1 VQFYRNPRYP
11 QLNKV
16 VDRFITLPLITRQ
29 NGVSKNPDLFTL
41 AQLKTQLNPR
51 SVLLVSQLDKYDHN
65 GLDEYL
71 ELQTYSIPIKPPGPP
86 LTRRR

>member
-1 VQFYRNPRYP
+1 
-11 QLNKV
+11 LTG
-16 VDRFITLPLITRQ
+16 FITLPLITRQ

-41 AQLKTQLNPR
+41 AQVVKTQLNPR

-71 ELQTYSIPIKPPGPP
+71 ELQNLFDPDQIHLVLIHLLGVDESVKIEGGLI
-86 LTRRR
+86 

>member
-1 VQFYRNPRYP
+1 
-11 QLNKV
+11 LTG
-16 VDRFITLPLITRQ
+16 FITLPLITRQ

-41 AQLKTQLNPR
+41 AQVVKTQLNPR

-71 ELQTYSIPIKPPGPP
+71 ELQNLFDPDQIHLVLIHLLGVDESVKIEG
-86 LTRRR
+86 

>member
-1 VQFYRNPRYP
+1 
-11 QLNKV
+11 V
-16 VDRFITLPLITRQ
+16 VDRFYNLPLITRQ

-41 AQLKTQLNPR
+41 AQVVKDANPR

-71 ELQTYSIPIKPPGPP
+71 ELQTYSIPIKPPGPNP

>member
-1 VQFYRNPRYP
+1 
-11 QLNKV
+11 V
-16 VDRFITLPLITRQ
+16 VDRFYNLPLITRQ

-41 AQLKTQLNPR
+41 AQVVKQLNPR

-71 ELQTYSIPIKPPGPP
+71 ELQNLFDPDQIHLVLIHLLGVDESVKIEG
-86 LTRRR
+86 